1 MHSLTGISSLPGELY
16 LTISEHILRVHSP
29 DCSFAVDNLSSAAP
43 PQHKMSSRRGSMSS
57 IHTKQSDR
65 SEKSDAAAQKP
76 ASKLRWYSEDDTPR
90 ERRFI
95 AKLDII
101 LIPYVFLA
109 YAVKAIDGVN
119 LSNAYVAGMK
129 EDQRFFGNELVQL
142 QTIYTLGAVLGMI
155 PFIYFFTSLPM
166 QWSIPMMDVFR
177 ALFTMCQCRSDSYAE
192 LAAYRFCIGFFE
204 GAFYPAMSYVLGSWY
219 RGSELAR
226 RGGLSAIGVNV
237 GNMSAGLI
245 AAGVTQNLQGFA
257 GIAAWRWI
265 YIISGVI
272 TFPVAIMGFFL
283 LPGTVAKPN
292 RWILAD
298 EDIETGKKRLERD
311 GHVVAGKFN
320 LAILPKILNPKNVR
334 FWTVVLVNLLFWNAG
349 IHKSTGGYLLW
360 IKSLNRYNATEIN
373 QLGSIAPALGIAYT
387 LMASFASDMFLG
399 PMWTI
404 IAASLF
410 NATGLV
416 ILTIWDVPEGALWYA
431 FSTMFW
437 SSSISGVLGGWV
449 NSLLRDSPSERS
461 FTIIMV
467 TIISQLTVAGTPLL
481 TFSTVEGPRYPKG
494 YAFCLGCA
502 LALIV
507 VAYVVNLYMKREEEQ
522 KAAVERRLE
531 EGIQEKIDD
540 FDRPYTS
547 YSVMTTASKAHE
559 TQQAAGNGQEPGK
572 NPKTE
577 IPRRIVNYSTN
588 FKATA
593 PARVGPIKPYTPL

>member
-1 MHSLTGISSLPGELY
+1 MSPRRESISS
-16 LTISEHILRVHSP
+16 T
-29 DCSFAVDNLSSAAP
+29 SSARSDESKKTDASV
-43 PQHKMSSRRGSMSS
+43 QK
-57 IHTKQSDR
+57 KQ
-65 SEKSDAAAQKP
+65 
-76 ASKLRWYSEDDTPR
+76 SKLRWYSEDDTPR

-155 PFIYFFTSLPM
+155 PFIYLFTCLPM

-177 ALFTMCQCRSDSYAE
+177 ALFTMCQCRADSFVE

-226 RGGLSAIGVNV
+226 RGGLSSIGVNV

-245 AAGVTQNLQGFA
+245 AAGVTQHLQGYA
-257 GIAAWRWI
+257 GITAWRWI
-265 YIISGVI
+265 YIICGI
-272 TFPVAIMGFFL
+272 MTFPVAIMGFFL
-283 LPGTVAKPN
+283 LPGTVAQPN

-298 EDIETGKKRLERD
+298 DDIETGKKRLERD
-311 GHVVAGKFN
+311 GHVVAGKFK

-349 IHKSTGGYLLW
+349 IHKSVGGYLLW

-387 LMASFASDMFLG
+387 LIASFASDLLLG

-404 IAASLF
+404 VAASLF
-410 NATGLV
+410 NASGLV
-416 ILTIWDVPEGALWYA
+416 ILVIWDVPEGMLWYA

-437 SSSISGVLGGWV
+437 SSSIAGVLGGWV

-467 TIISQLTVAGTPLL
+467 TIISQLTVAGTPLA
-481 TFSTVEGPRYPKG
+481 TFPTVEGPRFPKG

-507 VAYVVNLYMKREEEQ
+507 AAFVLNLYLKREEEQ
-522 KAAVERRLE
+522 KAAAERSVE
-531 EGIQEKIDD
+531 EGLQEKLDD
-540 FDRPYTS
+540 LDRPDTPD
-547 YSVMTTASKAHE
+547 SVMTTASTAQD
-559 TQQAAGNGQEPGK
+559 TQQAVGSGQGPRQT
-572 NPKTE
+572 PTTE
-577 IPRRIVNYSTN
+577 MPRRFINYSTN
-588 FKATA
+588 FKVPA
-593 PARVGPIKPYTPL
+593 PARLGPIKPYTPI